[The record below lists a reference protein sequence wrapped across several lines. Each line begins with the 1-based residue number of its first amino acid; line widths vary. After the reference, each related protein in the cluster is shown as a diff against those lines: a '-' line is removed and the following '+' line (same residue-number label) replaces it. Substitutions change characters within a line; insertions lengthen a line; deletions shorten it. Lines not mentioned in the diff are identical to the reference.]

1 MPFPRLHLD
10 PEHEMFR
17 DQVRRYLKDNMADK
31 VAKWRDQAHVD
42 REDFKA
48 FGDNGWLCLWA
59 EEEYGGPGIRDIR
72 YDQIDGQ
79 IDFRGATQLVEQAD
93 VLTRTEELSKTRP
106 IQKRPTAMASMMIQ
120 RPA

>member
-48 FGDNGWLCLWA
+48 FGDNG
-59 EEEYGGPGIRDIR
+59 
-72 YDQIDGQ
+72 
-79 IDFRGATQLVEQAD
+79 
-93 VLTRTEELSKTRP
+93 
-106 IQKRPTAMASMMIQ
+106 
-120 RPA
+120 

>member
-59 EEEYGGPGIRDIR
+59 RWSAVLFYWALLCWDIWISPQR
-72 YDQIDGQ
+72 CI
-79 IDFRGATQLVEQAD
+79 
-93 VLTRTEELSKTRP
+93 VLP
-106 IQKRPTAMASMMIQ
+106 VAI
-120 RPA
+120 